1 MENDSEVR
9 RLFAQMVSRN
19 DEDINLAEAALLYA
33 KEEYP
38 DLDIEKYLR
47 KINLIAEEINK
58 NLSRGNDPNYLIGE
72 INTYLFAV
80 AGFRGNRGDYY
91 DPKNSFLNDVLDRKK
106 GIPIM
111 LSVLYMEIANRL
123 GLNLK
128 GVGFPGHFIVKYS
141 GPEGE
146 ILIDPFNEGRTL
158 SHKECQDILDRV
170 YNGGVEFQRYM
181 LELSTK
187 KQILVRML
195 NNLKNIYWSSK
206 NYLKALSIVEFI
218 LLITPDSVTE
228 IRDRGMIY
236 YQLECFS
243 QALLDLEKYLRIY
256 PEAPDEKIIRG
267 YFPLLKDLSAK
278 IN

>member
-1 MENDSEVR
+1 
-9 RLFAQMVSRN
+9 MVSRN

-38 DLDIEKYLR
+38 DLDIETYFT

-58 NLSRGNDPNYLIGE
+58 NLSRGDDPNYLITE
-72 INTYLFAV
+72 INRYLFSV
-80 AGFRGNRGDYY
+80 AGFRGNRDDYY

-106 GIPIM
+106 GIPIT

-123 GLNLK
+123 GLNLE
-128 GVGFPGHFIVKYS
+128 GVGFPGHFIVRYS
-141 GPEGE
+141 GTEGE

-158 SHKECQDILDRV
+158 SQEDCQDILDRA
-170 YNGGVEFQRYM
+170 YNGGVKFQGYM
-181 LELSTK
+181 LQLSTK

-243 QALLDLEKYLRIY
+243 QALLDLEKYLKIY

-267 YFPLLKDLSAK
+267 YFPLLKELSAK

>member
-1 MENDSEVR
+1 MENHSEVK
-9 RLFAQMVSRN
+9 RLFAEMVSRHE
-19 DEDINLAEAALLYA
+19 EDINLAEAALLYA
-33 KEEYP
+33 KVEYP

-47 KINLIAEEINK
+47 RIDLIAEEINK
-58 NLSRGNDPNYLIGE
+58 NLSRGNDPNYLITE
-72 INTYLFAV
+72 INRYLFSV
-80 AGFRGNRGDYY
+80 AGFRGNREDYY

-106 GIPIM
+106 GMPIM

-128 GVGFPGHFIVKYS
+128 GVGFPGHFIVKF
-141 GPEGE
+141 EGSRE
-146 ILIDPFNEGRTL
+146 LILIDPFNDGRILTE
-158 SHKECQDILDRV
+158 SDCQKILDRI
-170 YNGGVEFQRYM
+170 YLEKLHFRPEM
-181 LELSTK
+181 LKSASK
-187 KQILVRML
+187 KEILTRML
-195 NNLKNIYWSSK
+195 TNLKNIYLGSK

-228 IRDRGMIY
+228 MRDRGMIY

-243 QALLDLEKYLRIY
+243 QALLDLEKYLKIY

-267 YFPLLKDLSAK
+267 YFPLLKELSAK

>member
-9 RLFAQMVSRN
+9 RLFAEMVSRN

-158 SHKECQDILDRV
+158 SHKDCQDILDRV

-181 LELSTK
+181 LEPSTK

-218 LLITPDSVTE
+218 LLLTPDSVTE

-243 QALLDLEKYLRIY
+243 QALLDFEKYLRIY

>member
-1 MENDSEVR
+1 MENHSEVK
-9 RLFAQMVSRN
+9 RLFAEMVSRHE
-19 DEDINLAEAALLYA
+19 EDINLAEAALLYA
-33 KEEYP
+33 KVEYP

-47 KINLIAEEINK
+47 RIDLIAEEINK
-58 NLSRGNDPNYLIGE
+58 NLSRGDDPNYLITE
-72 INTYLFAV
+72 INRYLFSV
-80 AGFRGNRGDYY
+80 AGFRGNRDDYY

-106 GIPIM
+106 GIPIT

-123 GLNLK
+123 GLNLE
-128 GVGFPGHFIVKYS
+128 GVGFPGHFIVRYS
-141 GPEGE
+141 GTEGE

-158 SHKECQDILDRV
+158 SQKDCQDILDRA
-170 YNGGVEFQRYM
+170 YNGGVKFQRYM
-181 LELSTK
+181 LQLSTK

-243 QALLDLEKYLRIY
+243 QALVDLEKYLKIY

>member
-1 MENDSEVR
+1 MFNHSEEKV
-9 RLFAQMVSRN
+9 LFAEMVSRN

-38 DLDIEKYLR
+38 DLDIEEYLT
-47 KINLIAEEINK
+47 KIYLIAEEINK

-72 INTYLFAV
+72 INWYLFAV
-80 AGFRGNRGDYY
+80 AGFRGNRDDYY

-123 GLNLK
+123 GLNLE

-141 GPEGE
+141 GTEGE

-158 SHKECQDILDRV
+158 SQEDCQDILDRV
-170 YNGGVEFQRYM
+170 YNGGVKFQRYM
-181 LELSTK
+181 LQLSTK

-195 NNLKNIYWSSK
+195 NNLKNLYLGSK
-206 NYLKALSIVEFI
+206 NYLKALNIVEMI
-218 LLITPDSVTE
+218 VLIDPDSHTE
-228 IRDRGMIY
+228 VRDRGIIY
-236 YQLECFS
+236 YRLECFS
-243 QALLDLEKYLRIY
+243 QALSDLETYLRLS
-256 PEAPDEKIIRG
+256 PNAPDNQIISD
-267 YFPLLKDLSAK
+267 YASNLSDLIK
-278 IN
+278 RIN